1 MAFAVPCGR
10 ARTRPRDAHDE
21 FVAQALSR
29 RKNFPGV
36 RIEYDLQQSRAVAQI
51 DKDYAAVIAPTL
63 HPAGDLD
70 FMADVRLVDLT
81 AVVGAHRETSRNGGG
96 KGRAC

>member
-1 MAFAVPCGR
+1 
-10 ARTRPRDAHDE
+10 
-21 FVAQALSR
+21 
-29 RKNFPGV
+29 
-36 RIEYDLQQSRAVAQI
+36 
-51 DKDYAAVIAPTL
+51 VIAPTL

-81 AVVGAHRETSRNGGG
+81 AVVGAHRETSRNEGG